1 MKNWYALHTKVNYER
16 KVARILSLRDI
27 ETYVPEI
34 QFSSRDQ
41 VRIRP
46 FFPGYLFMHLDLDT
60 ANPAH
65 WQWTPGLRRIV
76 AYGRKPIPVP
86 EDVIFLIKHKLDEMA
101 SIKGR
106 RSFDFEP
113 GDIVRIK
120 DGPFEDMLAIFDKET
135 SPEGRVQVLLTAL
148 NRSVRLSIA
157 GSDLEKVSKE
167 AKEVPGMPSKRPRR
181 TRGRGRR
188 IRRS

>member
-106 RSFDFEP
+106 RAFDFEP

-167 AKEVPGMPSKRPRR
+167 VKEVPGMPSKRPRR

>member
-1 MKNWYALHTKVNYER
+1 MKNWYALHTKVNHER
-16 KVARILSLRDI
+16 KVSRILSQRNI

-34 QFSSRDQ
+34 QLSTRDR
-41 VRIRP
+41 VKIRP
-46 FFPGYLFMHLDLDT
+46 FFPGYLFMHLDLDKT
-60 ANPAH
+60 NPAH

-86 EDVIFLIKHKLDEMA
+86 EEVISLIKYELNEMA
-101 SIKGR
+101 SKKGR

-120 DGPFEDMLAIFDKET
+120 EGPFEDMLAIFDKET
-135 SPEGRVQVLLTAL
+135 SPDGRVQVLLTAL

-157 GSDLEKVSKE
+157 GSDLEKTSKGV
-167 AKEVPGMPSKRPRR
+167 KETNGMSSKRPRR